1 VRNDEYPIYV
11 NVGRFRLLEASGAG
25 VLRIS
30 TYFNEDIE
38 DERLILNPPSFAARP
53 SS

>member
-11 NVGRFRLLEASGAG
+11 DVGRFRLLEASGVV

-30 TYFNEDIE
+30 TYFG
-38 DERLILNPPSFAARP
+38 
-53 SS
+53 